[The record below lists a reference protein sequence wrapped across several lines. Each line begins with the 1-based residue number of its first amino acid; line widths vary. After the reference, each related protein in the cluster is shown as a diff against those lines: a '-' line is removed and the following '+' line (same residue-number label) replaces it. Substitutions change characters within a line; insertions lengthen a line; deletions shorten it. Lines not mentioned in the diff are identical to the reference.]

1 MLSRVSLLSKSCKH
15 LMPHRM
21 ASASANVLI
30 DDVFGKYSFNDDMLQ
45 KSVPKFAYNKVVEAR
60 KNANIQLDKETADIV
75 ADAMMKWAES
85 LGVTHFCHWFQPLS
99 GVTAQKQDA
108 FISRVNGK
116 TVSNFTGKK
125 LIKGEPDASS
135 FPNGGLRETHMA
147 RGFTVWDPNSNP
159 IIVKHDNGGTLY
171 IPSVF
176 LSWKGDV
183 LDQKIPFLRSQ
194 EVLIQEANRLFK
206 IIGHPQTDIDV
217 NCGIEQEFF
226 LIQREYYDKR
236 PDLKLTGR
244 TLFGCAPPKGQELHD
259 QYFSEMTTKAL
270 NYIHDV
276 EIEMWKLGIPTTTRH
291 REVAPGQ
298 YELAPLYG
306 ESILATDQNLQ
317 SMELLRK
324 QGRRHNLKALFH
336 EKPFEGVNGSGKH
349 NNWSLCSKETPTFL
363 ELGSHPEKNIPFIVS
378 VAASIRAVDKYGDL
392 LRACV
397 TSASNDHRLGGNE
410 APPAIISMYLG
421 EDVTNAL
428 ELFMK
433 KTTSRSSTGSADLNL
448 GVCSIPN
455 INREGTDRNRTS
467 PFAFTVNKFEFRA
480 VGSNQSAARSNMVI
494 NTIMA
499 DSFRFIADEIIR
511 HKQSSFMTDE
521 EAIQKTVTDII
532 TKHNRIIFNG
542 NGYSPEWKS
551 RAQELGLP
559 NNVASPEAIKAWT
572 DAKNVE
578 LFTSLGVMK
587 KSEIESRQSIL
598 WDQYN
603 KDIMVEARTMC
614 ALCTERIIPTVFS
627 AQAQFSASLSAV
639 AALTSGGNSEQV
651 GYVSF
656 MAEELNATIK
666 ALNQLKKTIAAVKD
680 LRGEEAIS
688 FFSRDD
694 LIPAMNELRKHVDRL
709 ESTVDYRQWPLPN
722 YASMFFN
729 QS

>member
-1 MLSRVSLLSKSCKH
+1 MV
-15 LMPHRM
+15 
-21 ASASANVLI
+21 
-30 DDVFGKYSFNDDMLQ
+30 Q
-45 KSVPKFAYNKVVEAR
+45 AR
-60 KNANIQLDKETADIV
+60 KNADIELDRDTADIV
-75 ADAMMKWAES
+75 ADAMMKWAEG

-108 FISRVNGK
+108 CGHSPPPSLVVISRVNGK

-194 EVLIQEANRLFK
+194 EVLIREADRLFR
-206 IIGHPQTDIDV
+206 IIGYPQTNIDV

-244 TLFGCAPPKGQELHD
+244 TLFGCPAPKGQELHD
-259 QYFSEMTTKAL
+259 QYFSEMTNKAL

-317 SMELLRK
+317 SMDILRK

-363 ELGSHPEKNIPFIVS
+363 ELGDHPEKNLPFIVS

-410 APPAIISMYLG
+410 APPAIMSMYLG

-428 ELFMK
+428 EMFMK
-433 KTTSRSSTGSADLNL
+433 KKTSCSSVGSTDLNL
-448 GVCSIPN
+448 GVCSIPS
-455 INREGTDRNRTS
+455 INREGNDRNRTS

-499 DSFRFIADEIIR
+499 DSFRYIADEIIR

-542 NGYSPEWKS
+542 NGYSPEWVS
-551 RAQELGLP
+551 RAQELSSQQRG
-559 NNVASPEAIKAWT
+559 VARGHQGVDGPEEHRSVHLARRDERK
-572 DAKNVE
+572 
-578 LFTSLGVMK
+578 
-587 KSEIESRQSIL
+587 R
-598 WDQYN
+598 DQ
-603 KDIMVEARTMC
+603 
-614 ALCTERIIPTVFS
+614 
-627 AQAQFSASLSAV
+627 
-639 AALTSGGNSEQV
+639 EQ
-651 GYVSF
+651 
-656 MAEELNATIK
+656 
-666 ALNQLKKTIAAVKD
+666 
-680 LRGEEAIS
+680 
-688 FFSRDD
+688 
-694 LIPAMNELRKHVDRL
+694 
-709 ESTVDYRQWPLPN
+709 TVDPVGPVQQGHYGGGANHVRPVHGAHHPHGVQRPVPVQRLAVRRLRPPALVAQRRADSVHLVHVGGAERGDQGPEPPQEDDRRREGIEGRGAHFILLPR
-722 YASMFFN
+722 
-729 QS
+729 